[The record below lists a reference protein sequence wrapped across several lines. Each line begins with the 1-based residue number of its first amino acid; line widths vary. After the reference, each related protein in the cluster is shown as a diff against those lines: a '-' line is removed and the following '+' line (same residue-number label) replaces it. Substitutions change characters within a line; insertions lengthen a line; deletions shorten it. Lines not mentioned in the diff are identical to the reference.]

1 MKLTVITGDPARNS
15 TASVDVVIAVDPQ
28 LSTVEAHAI
37 ADAIEALLQQQY
49 AVEDSTIHIEPT

>member
-1 MKLTVITGDPARNS
+1 MPPMLQTDAFMRT
-15 TASVDVVIAVDPQ
+15 DVVIAVDPQ